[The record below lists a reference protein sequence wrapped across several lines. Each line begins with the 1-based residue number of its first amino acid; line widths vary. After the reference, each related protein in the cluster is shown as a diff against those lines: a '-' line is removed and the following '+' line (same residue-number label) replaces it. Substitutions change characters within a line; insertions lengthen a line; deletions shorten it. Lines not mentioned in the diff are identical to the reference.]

1 MGNDLILLRCV
12 VMNEGLVM
20 VEFKDLETHLNR
32 IKDLTGTRVRISKT
46 TSSRRRSLEE
56 LGMGFFLG

>member
-12 VMNEGLVM
+12 EMNKGLVM

-56 LGMGFFLG
+56 LEMGFFLG